1 MCALLLTRR
10 GFGSVARI
18 DIFLVVGLIAL
29 AVILSAV
36 LFFMGTFGTDRHQK
50 AAQEVLAILLGGT
63 RHGRARRR

>member
-1 MCALLLTRR
+1 LSRADRRMCALLLTRR

-36 LFFMGTFGTDRHQK
+36 LFFIDARN
-50 AAQEVLAILLGGT
+50 AAEE
-63 RHGRARRR
+63 